1 MTIRTEMEAA
11 KGLQRIGYLT
21 IHKKVISG
29 DHSVSPIF
37 PFLGTQLTWTSKAPV
52 IEWSQM
58 TSSETKTNKQ
68 TKKTQKSRPIQH
80 I

>member
-68 TKKTQKSRPIQH
+68 KKTQKSRPIQH